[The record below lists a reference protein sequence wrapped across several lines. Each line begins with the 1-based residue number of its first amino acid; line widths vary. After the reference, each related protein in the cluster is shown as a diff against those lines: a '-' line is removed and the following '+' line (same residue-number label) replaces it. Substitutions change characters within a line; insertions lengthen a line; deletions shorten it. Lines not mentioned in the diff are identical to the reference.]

1 MVNCT
6 SVYTGND
13 PSIFWY
19 LRMLMTLLWRHRLPR
34 LATSSTTNNSDCRQ
48 CLIIIKPPP
57 TQLITRCKILTS
69 DLCCFWCPTYLSI
82 YLPTHLPTYPST
94 YLTTY
99 LPTYLHTE
107 QEIFFCES
115 LLPTLLYLFFLPT
128 YLLIICLVT
137 EPSSGLTKLLCAVQ
151 NCWSI

>member
-82 YLPTHLPTYPST
+82 YLPTHLPTYPPS
-94 YLTTY
+94 YLPIYLPNYLSTY
-99 LPTYLHTE
+99 LPTYRTGN
-107 QEIFFCES
+107 
-115 LLPTLLYLFFLPT
+115 FFLWIFAPNITLFVFPT
-128 YLLIICLVT
+128 YILINNM
-137 EPSSGLTKLLCAVQ
+137 SSYWT
-151 NCWSI
+151 I